1 MASASEEGVGDIQK
15 DRMRSKSVDS
25 RGSSISSEVD
35 SEAQKGARRRSK
47 ESTIS
52 EERPVS
58 ERISKAIEEEDAFLE
73 YIKSLPAM
81 SSEKVEA
88 YKKSQSQVYKRS
100 TSEVSGGLE
109 HLDNLY
115 RLMEQLGQLRIQNNK
130 LQERVKYLEHIAQED
145 AYVPHKIE
153 HESEVEEVK
162 NSRNKRSTKCKSSH
176 YGIRHPFMK
185 SRERSRSVGVDE
197 ITKSTGHYRLLGTQ
211 DFDSRGPGG
220 IKAKVSKWTKVKEAF
235 RWEKASNGVL
245 PEAKSQDSG
254 LGVTEDVRYLRVP
267 HAPSDHSS
275 SFSVSPADSVLSGQ
289 SLGQPKDCLGMPHI
303 SSSASTSDEDLEDTH
318 FAVDSGEFL
327 SSILSITNNQR
338 LDEHHS
344 RQRNGYSHIHCVVNV
359 HLGSN
364 KSKLFSVNSLRN
376 F

>member
-1 MASASEEGVGDIQK
+1 MASATEDGVGGVEK
-15 DRMRSKSVDS
+15 DGIRSKSVDS

-35 SEAQKGARRRSK
+35 SEVQKGARRRSK

-58 ERISKAIEEEDAFLE
+58 ERISKAIEEEDAFLV

-81 SSEKVEA
+81 SSDKVEA
-88 YKKSQSQVYKRS
+88 YKKSQSLVYKRS

-115 RLMEQLGQLRIQNNK
+115 RLMEHLGQLRLQNNK

-153 HESEVEEVK
+153 HETEVEDVK

-176 YGIRHPFMK
+176 YGIRHPFLK
-185 SRERSRSVGVDE
+185 SSRERSRSVGVEE
-197 ITKSTGHYRLLGTQ
+197 ITKSTGHYRILGTH
-211 DFDSRGPGG
+211 DFDPRGPGS

-254 LGVTEDVRYLRVP
+254 LGATDDVRYLRVP

-303 SSSASTSDEDLEDTH
+303 SSSASTSDEDIEDTH
-318 FAVDSGEFL
+318 FAVDSGEFAL
-327 SSILSITNNQR
+327 ALLVGKYNCCN
-338 LDEHHS
+338 H
-344 RQRNGYSHIHCVVNV
+344 
-359 HLGSN
+359 
-364 KSKLFSVNSLRN
+364 
-376 F
+376 